1 MTTMKQCQM
10 NLMSRRQ
17 HTIAGAGGQSH
28 EMLPSAILICQSDR
42 CNN

>member
-1 MTTMKQCQM
+1 MIAMKQCQM

-17 HTIAGAGGQSH
+17 KTKTGAGGQSL

-42 CNN
+42 CNS